1 MPKNPADWLPQLF
14 TKAEGTVRE
23 ATTKKFSEFTQVED
37 GEGVQLVGLKGNTNI
52 RVDVNDLTVEI
63 PEPDEITT
71 STVLLENEDVLR
83 NSKGQFMSIEGM
95 DTLTTQKDAN
105 RYLNEKIVEAQ
116 DSITEVSE
124 ALDDVTA
131 QVDDVTAQVSEGLEG
146 QQLLEDKVTALEGA
160 VGEHSFVFEGVSQNP
175 REGQFILRDENQLN
189 TNMLSQG
196 KAIVFSPVDR
206 AGNTV
211 AWSRVGVGD
220 VLRFSDV
227 AMQTDEIRITGQ
239 ITDSSFFYEKIS
251 GEQDRLSEYPYDFVL
266 LSSFDPQGLATID
279 YVDERD
285 ETKIGK
291 GGNQG
296 LHNGTRWQ
304 LRQLDN
310 AGVVR
315 PLITIEDGKMNLNH
329 VETPTTAMD
338 AANRLYVDQEIAK
351 AIANLPS
358 TLPRPAQFSWKY
370 GGGGSIA
377 PPAGYFYKSGS
388 NYYLSLK
395 SNNGLIITSGDKK
408 SWNAAGGGA
417 IELSVW
423 RPDGSGANQ
432 WKMIKHSEVDTV
444 YWQHKDDSNNM
455 CLRFHCKW
463 HSNDLAFISQTE
475 YFITVGGFF

>member
-23 ATTKKFSEFTQVED
+23 ATTKKFSEFTKVED
-37 GEGVQLVGLKGNTNI
+37 GEGVQLVGLKGNSNI

-71 STVLLENEDVLR
+71 STVMLENEDVLR

-266 LSSFDPQGLATID
+266 LSSFDPTGLATVD
-279 YVDERD
+279 YVDARVNS
-285 ETKIGK
+285 KIGRNNIWTL
-291 GGNQG
+291 GQDAP
-296 LHNGTRWQ
+296 WE
-304 LRQLDN
+304 LRQKDTSN
-310 AGVVR
+310 SEKKFINIYDGVMK
-315 PLITIEDGKMNLNH
+315 LSH
-329 VETPTTAMD
+329 VNTPTSAMD

-351 AIANLPS
+351 VTANLS
-358 TLPRPAQFSWKY
+358 APRPAQFSWKWA
-370 GGGGSIA
+370 GESSNAPGTSTFCKNSSRWKFNLKTFNGIEISKPDAKHWNTSQLIEMSIWRTD
-377 PPAGYFYKSGS
+377 G
-388 NYYLSLK
+388 
-395 SNNGLIITSGDKK
+395 
-408 SWNAAGGGA
+408 AA
-417 IELSVW
+417 
-423 RPDGSGANQ
+423 NK
-432 WKMIKHSEVDTV
+432 WKMIKHLEIDEVDWGKEYSGNTWIEFHQK
-444 YWQHKDDSNNM
+444 WQSNT
-455 CLRFHCKW
+455 LKLIEGH
-463 HSNDLAFISQTE
+463 E
-475 YFITVGGFF
+475 YFVTVGGFF